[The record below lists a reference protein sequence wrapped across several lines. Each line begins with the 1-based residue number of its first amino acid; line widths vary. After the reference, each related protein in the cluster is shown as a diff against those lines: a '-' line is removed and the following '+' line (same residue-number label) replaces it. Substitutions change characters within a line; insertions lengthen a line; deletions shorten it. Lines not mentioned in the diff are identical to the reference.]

1 MNTYC
6 KLVVAALAV
15 IGLAILTPRAEAQ
28 LLDEQVTVT
37 FSAPVELPGVVLPAG
52 TYVFAVFEHN
62 VTRILSADGKIVYG
76 TYNTVPD
83 EREEPMEKATIV
95 LGERPTDSPERV
107 DAWFYPGDSVGS
119 EFIYPTHSSHHK

>member
-1 MNTYC
+1 
-6 KLVVAALAV
+6 
-15 IGLAILTPRAEAQ
+15 
-28 LLDEQVTVT
+28 
-37 FSAPVELPGVVLPAG
+37 
-52 TYVFAVFEHN
+52 
-62 VTRILSADGKIVYG
+62 VYG

-119 EFIYPTHSSHHK
+119 EFIYPTHNSHHK